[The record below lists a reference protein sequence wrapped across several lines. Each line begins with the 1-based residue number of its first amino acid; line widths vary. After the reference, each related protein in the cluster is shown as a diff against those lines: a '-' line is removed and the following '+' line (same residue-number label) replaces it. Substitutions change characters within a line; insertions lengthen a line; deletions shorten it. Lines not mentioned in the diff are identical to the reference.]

1 MADVKLVDGVTPE
14 HFTEVYSD
22 AYATSGMSDL
32 CDIPPYDDE
41 FYTYLSAFVDGEFVG
56 IFVARR
62 LDMIT
67 AEVHV
72 LLKREGVKHSRV
84 LGRMFREWV
93 FTYIPVVRL
102 VSMVLETS
110 KKALNYDKRMG
121 MSVEGF
127 MKDSALKNG
136 ELVGM
141 YIVGLTRADWEQ
153 ITAKEAQD
161 GHKNN

>member
-1 MADVKLVDGVTPE
+1 
-14 HFTEVYSD
+14 
-22 AYATSGMSDL
+22 MSDL

-67 AEVHV
+67 AEVHS
-72 LLKREGVKHSRV
+72 LLLAKGLRYSRK
-84 LGRMFREWV
+84 LGILFRDWV
-93 FTYIPVVRL
+93 FTYMPVARME
-102 VSMVLETS
+102 SRVLEPS

-121 MSVEGF
+121 ASVEGF

-136 ELVGM
+136 KLVGT
-141 YIVGLTRADWEQ
+141 YIVGLTRADWEKVS
-153 ITAKEAQD
+153 AKEAQD
-161 GHKNN
+161 GQK